1 MRKITIIVPAY
12 NEEANLEALYD
23 ALLPLMDGLMPRYTP
38 EDSEAKPLDNY
49 DWEVLMVNDG
59 SRDRTL
65 EIMAQLHQRDPRFR
79 YLNLSRNF
87 GKENA
92 MLAGFDYATGDAA
105 VIIDADLQH
114 PVATIPEM
122 VYWWEQGYEDVY
134 GKRLSRGRESWLRRR
149 LSMSYYKM
157 LQRSTRVDILPNVGD
172 FRLLDRRAL
181 DALRRL
187 RETQRYTKGMYAWI
201 GFRKKEVLYSNLE
214 RHGGQSSFNLRGLCN
229 LAVEG
234 ITSYTT
240 APLRLASVI
249 GLLSAAAAM
258 LYALYFLIKTI
269 AVGDDVQGF
278 PTLIIAILF
287 LGGCQLLA
295 IGIIGEYLGRIFNE
309 TKRRPC
315 YIVESYDG
323 KRLHAQLLRTEDAVG
338 TILLFHGYRSSWNVD
353 FSASLLFYR
362 SLGYN
367 LLLVDQRAHGLSQGK
382 YLTFGVR
389 ERMDVISWATYMG
402 QKLGPDAPSAFAAAR

>member
-122 VYWWEQGYEDVY
+122 VYWWEQDYEDVY

-201 GFRKKEVLYSNLE
+201 GFRKKEVLYSNLV

-309 TKRRPC
+309 TKRRPP
-315 YIVESYDG
+315 YIADSLDG
-323 KRLHAQLLRTEDAVG
+323 KP
-338 TILLFHGYRSSWNVD
+338 VD
-353 FSASLLFYR
+353 NQS
-362 SLGYN
+362 
-367 LLLVDQRAHGLSQGK
+367 
-382 YLTFGVR
+382 
-389 ERMDVISWATYMG
+389 
-402 QKLGPDAPSAFAAAR
+402 

>member
-201 GFRKKEVLYSNLE
+201 GFRKKKYSIPTSSDTEGNHPSTYAAYATSPS
-214 RHGGQSSFNLRGLCN
+214 RVSHHTPPRRYVWPQSSDC
-229 LAVEG
+229 
-234 ITSYTT
+234 
-240 APLRLASVI
+240 
-249 GLLSAAAAM
+249 SAQPPQCSTP
-258 LYALYFLIKTI
+258 FI
-269 AVGDDVQGF
+269 
-278 PTLIIAILF
+278 
-287 LGGCQLLA
+287 
-295 IGIIGEYLGRIFNE
+295 
-309 TKRRPC
+309 
-315 YIVESYDG
+315 
-323 KRLHAQLLRTEDAVG
+323 
-338 TILLFHGYRSSWNVD
+338 
-353 FSASLLFYR
+353 SL
-362 SLGYN
+362 
-367 LLLVDQRAHGLSQGK
+367 
-382 YLTFGVR
+382 
-389 ERMDVISWATYMG
+389 
-402 QKLGPDAPSAFAAAR
+402 

>member
-1 MRKITIIVPAY
+1 MKKISIIVPSY
-12 NEEANLEALYD
+12 NEADNLEALYD
-23 ALLPLMDGLMPRYTP
+23 ALLPLIDGKMPQYAP
-38 EDSEAKPLDNY
+38 EGPSAALDGY

-59 SRDRTL
+59 SSDATLDLMAELHHRDS
-65 EIMAQLHQRDPRFR
+65 RFR
-79 YLNLSRNF
+79 YINLSRNF

-114 PVATIPEM
+114 PIDKIPEM
-122 VYWWEQGYEDVY
+122 IYWWEQGYDDIY

-149 LSMSYYKM
+149 LSLAYYKM

-181 DALRRL
+181 DALRQL

-214 RHGGQSSFNLRGLCN
+214 RHGGQSSFNLRRLCN

-240 APLRLASVI
+240 APLRLASFI
-249 GLLSAAAAM
+249 GLISAVGAM
-258 LYALYFLIKTI
+258 LYALYFLIKTLI
-269 AVGDDVQGF
+269 VGDSVQGF
-278 PTLIIAILF
+278 PTLIIVILF

-295 IGIIGEYLGRIFNE
+295 IGIIGEYLGRVFNE
-309 TKRRPC
+309 TKRRPP
-315 YIVESYDG
+315 YFIESIDG
-323 KRLHAQLLRTEDAVG
+323 KRPNMSTNDD
-338 TILLFHGYRSSWNVD
+338 TRS
-353 FSASLLFYR
+353 A
-362 SLGYN
+362 
-367 LLLVDQRAHGLSQGK
+367 
-382 YLTFGVR
+382 
-389 ERMDVISWATYMG
+389 
-402 QKLGPDAPSAFAAAR
+402 

>member
-38 EDSEAKPLDNY
+38 EGSEAKPLDNY

-187 RETQRYTKGMYAWI
+187 RETQRTPRACT
-201 GFRKKEVLYSNLE
+201 
-214 RHGGQSSFNLRGLCN
+214 HG
-229 LAVEG
+229 
-234 ITSYTT
+234 
-240 APLRLASVI
+240 
-249 GLLSAAAAM
+249 
-258 LYALYFLIKTI
+258 
-269 AVGDDVQGF
+269 
-278 PTLIIAILF
+278 
-287 LGGCQLLA
+287 
-295 IGIIGEYLGRIFNE
+295 
-309 TKRRPC
+309 
-315 YIVESYDG
+315 
-323 KRLHAQLLRTEDAVG
+323 
-338 TILLFHGYRSSWNVD
+338 
-353 FSASLLFYR
+353 
-362 SLGYN
+362 
-367 LLLVDQRAHGLSQGK
+367 
-382 YLTFGVR
+382 
-389 ERMDVISWATYMG
+389 
-402 QKLGPDAPSAFAAAR
+402 

>member
-214 RHGGQSSFNLRGLCN
+214 RHGGESSFNLRGLCN

-323 KRLHAQLLRTEDAVG
+323 KPIDNSPQT
-338 TILLFHGYRSSWNVD
+338 
-353 FSASLLFYR
+353 
-362 SLGYN
+362 
-367 LLLVDQRAHGLSQGK
+367 
-382 YLTFGVR
+382 TF
-389 ERMDVISWATYMG
+389 
-402 QKLGPDAPSAFAAAR
+402 

>member
-1 MRKITIIVPAY
+1 
-12 NEEANLEALYD
+12 
-23 ALLPLMDGLMPRYTP
+23 
-38 EDSEAKPLDNY
+38 
-49 DWEVLMVNDG
+49 
-59 SRDRTL
+59 
-65 EIMAQLHQRDPRFR
+65 MAQLHQSDARFR

-149 LSMSYYKM
+149 LSLSYYKM

-214 RHGGQSSFNLRGLCN
+214 RHGGRSSFNLRGLCN

-249 GLLSAAAAM
+249 GLISAAAAM

-278 PTLIIAILF
+278 PTLIIVILF

-323 KRLHAQLLRTEDAVG
+323 KP
-338 TILLFHGYRSSWNVD
+338 VD
-353 FSASLLFYR
+353 
-362 SLGYN
+362 N
-367 LLLVDQRAHGLSQGK
+367 NPQT
-382 YLTFGVR
+382 TF
-389 ERMDVISWATYMG
+389 
-402 QKLGPDAPSAFAAAR
+402 

>member
-1 MRKITIIVPAY
+1 MQKITIIVPAY

-23 ALLPLMDGLMPRYTP
+23 ALLPLMNGQMQRYTP
-38 EDSEAKPLDNY
+38 ESSDAGMLDNY

-59 SRDRTL
+59 SRDRSL
-65 EIMAQLHQRDPRFR
+65 EIMAQLHQRDARFR

-149 LSMSYYKM
+149 LSLSYYKM

-214 RHGGQSSFNLRGLCN
+214 RHGGRSSFNLRGLCN

-249 GLLSAAAAM
+249 GLISAAAAM

-278 PTLIIAILF
+278 PTLIIVILF

-323 KRLHAQLLRTEDAVG
+323 KP
-338 TILLFHGYRSSWNVD
+338 VD
-353 FSASLLFYR
+353 
-362 SLGYN
+362 N
-367 LLLVDQRAHGLSQGK
+367 NPQT
-382 YLTFGVR
+382 TF
-389 ERMDVISWATYMG
+389 
-402 QKLGPDAPSAFAAAR
+402 